1 MAAPVVRCDEAAI
14 RVLGLS
20 MAGWNALWAATLT
33 IFAILAARRSAQ
45 ETA

>member
-1 MAAPVVRCDEAAI
+1 VVRCDEAAI

-20 MAGWNALWAATLT
+20 MAGWNALWAAALVFFT
-33 IFAILAARRSAQ
+33 ILAARRAAQ